1 MAQMYGVEREE
12 RGGFNFDNVRRNEM
26 LRGTGLAFKNAMK
39 TGTTISGVV
48 FKDGV
53 VLGAD
58 TRSTNG
64 ETVAD
69 KNCEKIHY
77 IAPNIYCCGAGTAA
91 DTEGRH
97 GCVTAPRPAPRPFL
111 GLMRVVSPRRVR
123 ARTNNRDCV
132 RFAPPDA
139 APDGPLANPD
149 HAGMIASNLE
159 LHRMGTKRDSRVIT
173 ALTMLKSHLFKYQGH
188 AGAALVLGVVRSQ
201 RPASVHACIHT
212 VPPTRFPSRRWV
224 PDPSPRWRCSRRT
237 LREGMDEEEA
247 KELVARSIRAG
258 VFNDLG
264 SGSNVDLCVIT
275 KEGVKYLRNHETPNE
290 RTYVR
295 TKRIRFPAGHHPA
308 QPTQLHDRHVR
319 HPPAQRDC
327 DHQRRCPGPDGDG
340 DVLGERRLSNINRQL
355 EYEPT
360 HTRARADSASSA
372 SARVDAAP
380 IPDVSSPVST
390 ARRRRRGCSIP
401 PGLQLGGVGV
411 SGPRSG
417 SSYTTSARPSPP
429 TASDAAHANAAHMRQ
444 HCNVTSMRDPRGK
457 RRRGGSSRSPSAS
470 SSSAPKPG
478 SHLASRLTSA

>member
-91 DTEGRH
+91 DTEA
-97 GCVTAPRPAPRPFL
+97 VTGASPPRATPAPVFRVDARRLSATRPCE
-111 GLMRVVSPRRVR
+111 PTT
-123 ARTNNRDCV
+123 ACV
-132 RFAPPDA
+132 RFAPSTPLLADGAPPD
-139 APDGPLANPD
+139 PD

-188 AGAALVLGVVRSQ
+188 VGAALVLGGCDLNG
-201 RPASVHACIHT
+201 PHLFT
-212 VPPTRFPSRRWV
+212 VYPHGSSDALPFATMGSGSLAAMAVFEA
-224 PDPSPRWRCSRRT
+224 DFK
-237 LREGMDEEEA
+237 EGMDEEEA

-258 VFNDLG
+258 IFNDLG

-295 TKRIRFPAGHHPA
+295 TKGYDFPPGT
-308 QPTQLHDRHVR
+308 TQLN
-319 HPPAQRDC
+319 QR
-327 DHQRRCPGPDGDG
+327 
-340 DVLGERRLSNINRQL
+340 NFM
-355 EYEPT
+355 
-360 HTRARADSASSA
+360 
-372 SARVDAAP
+372 
-380 IPDVSSPVST
+380 T
-390 ARRRRRGCSIP
+390 A
-401 PGLQLGGVGV
+401 
-411 SGPRSG
+411 
-417 SSYTTSARPSPP
+417 TSATLPLNETVIISE
-429 TASDAAHANAAHMRQ
+429 
-444 HCNVTSMRDPRGK
+444 G
-457 RRRGGSSRSPSAS
+457 
-470 SSSAPKPG
+470 APDQME
-478 SHLASRLTSA
+478 T